1 MTPTFGELFAA
12 VTAGPGHFGHREHVH
27 LTWLA
32 IRRVGPDA
40 AIGLVGDGI
49 RRTARYAGQP
59 RKYHVTMTRA
69 WVELI
74 AARMRPDDPD
84 FAVFAARHPEVL
96 DKRLLN
102 EHYRPGTLATQAAR
116 TGWVPPDARP
126 FSAGP
131 PATPRARPGISPGD
145 ADVR

>member
-1 MTPTFGELFAA
+1 MSPTFDELFAA

-32 IRRVGPDA
+32 IHGVGPDA
-40 AIGLVGDGI
+40 ALGLVSDGI

-59 RKYHVTMTRA
+59 RKYHVTMSRA

-74 AARMRPDDPD
+74 AARMTPDDPD
-84 FAVFAARHPEVL
+84 FAAFAARHPEVL

-102 EHYRPGTLATQAAR
+102 EHYRPGTLATEAAR

-126 FSAGP
+126 FTADP
-131 PATPRARPGISPGD
+131 PAKSRAETDISPGNG
-145 ADVR
+145 